1 MTTPG
6 NDQRMRLAVI
16 VILALAHADAAS
28 SPSTAREHAAAI
40 ADELAA
46 DAARAQMITAK
57 RDANQHHAR
66 SNVDQA
72 NYRGAAKVVQ
82 ASSSAATAAEL
93 AIDRKAA
100 AAAAAAA
107 AAVRGSHQRGSE
119 VVPPAAWWREQA
131 SLEAAADTEVATVED
146 AAATRLRG
154 AAQRTMR
161 LAARSPP
168 TATQARLV
176 LSAKA
181 DKQVAATADAAASV
195 AARDAAAERKAGA
208 AAAANGAA
216 LDADA
221 DAAALVREQEQVAAM
236 RLRRS
241 VRAQTRMM
249 SGRAGHA
256 RPQQHGAS
264 ASASAEER
272 RVAEYKAMLVRAQ
285 KLRALARRAL
295 AKDKLEAAAAER
307 LSADL
312 DRLRKDSAPPVVGNG
327 GDDDKAGGNDGAR
340 AGTHSLQSGAE
351 WGGHGFQLRGA
362 ALAVSQ
368 AEQEAKLEISG
379 RYYGTA
385 KSADAGY
392 LEAASAAAERAGHAL
407 SEAQMLA
414 TLARSRGD
422 ASAALRAEQK
432 LTSGP
437 IDYGHLCWEGGATG
451 TASSMYRDGPGRRRL
466 LRAAWAADHPVA
478 APLDVPRLCEERA
491 ALARAAASAL
501 HVVALSARAVGEM
514 YRIKQRQALLKARLV
529 LAEEGR
535 VREARARGSSVTV
548 GGPPLSKDVAQ
559 LRREAAVLGSAAQ
572 KAVREAA
579 QSATLAAAEGREVR
593 DGSAP

>member
-1 MTTPG
+1 
-6 NDQRMRLAVI
+6 MRFVVI
-16 VILALAHADAAS
+16 VILALAHTDAAS

-40 ADELAA
+40 ADELDA
-46 DAARAQMITAK
+46 DAARANMIAAK

-66 SNVDQA
+66 SGVDQE
-72 NYRGAAKVVQ
+72 NYRGAAKVAQV
-82 ASSSAATAAEL
+82 SSSAATAAEL

-100 AAAAAAA
+100 AAAAA
-107 AAVRGSHQRGSE
+107 VRGTHQRGSE

-176 LSAKA
+176 QRARA

-256 RPQQHGAS
+256 RPQHDAAS

-272 RVAEYKAMLVRAQ
+272 RVAEYKAMLARAQ

-295 AKDKLEAAAAER
+295 AKDKLEAAAADR

-327 GDDDKAGGNDGAR
+327 GDDDRAGGNDGAR

-351 WGGHGFQLRGA
+351 WGGHSFQLRGA

-379 RYYGTA
+379 RTYGTA

-407 SEAQMLA
+407 SEARMLA

-437 IDYGHLCWEGGATG
+437 IDYGHLCWEGGASG
-451 TASSMYRDGPGRRRL
+451 TAHSMYSDGPGRL
-466 LRAAWAADHPVA
+466 LRAAAANP

-491 ALARAAASAL
+491 ALARTAASAL

-535 VREARARGSSVTV
+535 VRQARARGSSVTV

-559 LRREAAVLGSAAQ
+559 LRREAAVLGRAAQ